1 MKIFLDTNVL
11 VAAVIKQH
19 VFHERS
25 FAVFESVLNHE
36 NEGFVSSH
44 SLAEMYSVLTKLP
57 SPYRHSP
64 EQALLSVEENVLKH
78 FKAISLKAS
87 EYGALLREAAGRRN
101 ARRGDLRCAAVEV
114 RRDRQRRADIHAE
127 SETLSSVSRA
137 RNGEKTFRTVIA
149 GQAELKAEM
158 AHGLSEKY

>member
-25 FAVFESVLNHE
+25 FAVFESVLDHA

-57 SPYRHSP
+57 SPYRHTP
-64 EQALLSVEENVLKH
+64 EQALLSIEENVLKH

-87 EYGALLREAAGRRN
+87 EYGALLREAAGTGTQGG
-101 ARRGDLRCAAVEV
+101 AIYDALLLKCAEV
-114 RRDRQRRADIHAE
+114 ASADRIY
-127 SETLSSVSRA
+127 TL
-137 RNGEKTFRTVIA
+137 NLKHFQTLA
-149 GQAELKAEM
+149 GPEM
-158 AHGLSEKY
+158 VRKLSEP